1 VLNVPPDERTRSD
14 TAVRGVLT
22 ERRFPDLLAEADW
35 AAVMQS
41 LGLSQQQGE
50 IARCAFY
57 DERDHAIAQR
67 LGRSSHT
74 IHTQRIRLFRKL
86 SVTSMAQAISVIAS
100 AYVLHKGAA
109 GIGKHVSSGATEP
122 VA

>member
-1 VLNVPPDERTRSD
+1 MQPDERPRSE
-14 TAVRGVLT
+14 TAVGGVSPET
-22 ERRFPDLLAEADW
+22 RFPDLLTECEW
-35 AAVMQS
+35 AAVMRY
-41 LGLSQQQGE
+41 LGLSRQQGE

-67 LGRSSHT
+67 LGRSAHT

-100 AYVLHKGAA
+100 AYVLQKGVTGIDNPVSLGAA
-109 GIGKHVSSGATEP
+109 KP

>member
-1 VLNVPPDERTRSD
+1 MQPDRPRSP
-14 TAVRGVLT
+14 TAVRDVLT
-22 ERRFPDLLAEADW
+22 ETRFPDLLAEPEW
-35 AAVMQS
+35 AAVMRY
-41 LGLSQQQGE
+41 LGLSRQQGE

-100 AYVLHKGAA
+100 AYVLQKGVTT
-109 GIGKHVSSGATEP
+109 IGKHVSSDPTKP

>member
-1 VLNVPPDERTRSD
+1 MQPDERPRSG
-14 TAVRGVLT
+14 TVARGVLSET
-22 ERRFPDLLAEADW
+22 RFPDLLTECEW
-35 AAVMQS
+35 AAVMRY
-41 LGLSQQQGE
+41 LGLSRQQGE

-100 AYVLHKGAA
+100 AYVLHQGATD
-109 GIGKHVSSGATEP
+109 IGKHVSSDATTP